1 MKQFFKFMFASML
14 GTILT
19 LIIVFFI
26 FMGIIAYLVSF
37 AEKETIKV
45 PEKSI
50 IYMNL
55 DQPISERSPKDPF
68 ALFDMASKEF
78 IKQLGLNDI
87 LRNIEKATKDDNIKG
102 IYLDLSQIH
111 TGIATVEEI
120 RNALVE
126 FKQSGK
132 FIICYGEG
140 FSQVAYYLATVA
152 NEIYLHPDG
161 LIDFKGIN
169 ADVMFL
175 KETLEKLE
183 IEAQIVRHGKYKSA
197 VEPFMRKDLSEAN
210 REQLTEVVNSIW
222 GNFIGKI
229 SEARQISVERL
240 NIIADKLDCFDA
252 EKALENR
259 LVDRLLYKDQL
270 LNELRS
276 KLGIGEEDKISKI
289 LLRKYSHAPDTEKKK
304 YTKDKIA
311 VIYAVGIIMGG
322 KGTDDVIGSA
332 RLSEAIRKARLDDN
346 IKAIVMRVN
355 SPGGDALASDVIWRE
370 VTLAREQKPFIVSMG
385 DVAASGGY
393 WISCAA
399 DKIIADP
406 NTITGSIGVLALIPN
421 MKNLLNNKL
430 GFTFDNVKSNENAE
444 FPTIVRPIT
453 PYQLKVLERT
463 IDKVYQ
469 EFLEKVAVGRNMTTG
484 QVHQIAQG
492 RIWTGIDAKEIG
504 LVDDIGGI
512 EDAINMAAEMAELTD
527 YRIRELP
534 VLKDPFMQLFEQLTG
549 QSRVEHY
556 LRNELGVYYT
566 YYDYIKYMS
575 SGHGIQ
581 ARLPFEFR
589 IY

>member
-26 FMGIIAYLVSF
+26 FMGIIASLVSF

-50 IYMNL
+50 IYINL
-55 DQPISERSPKDPF
+55 DRPISERSPKDPF
-68 ALFDMASKEF
+68 AFFDMASKEF

-102 IYLDLSQIH
+102 IYLDLSQIQ

-140 FSQVAYYLATVA
+140 FSQIAYYLATVA
-152 NEIYLHPDG
+152 DEIYIHPEG
-161 LIDFKGIN
+161 FIDFKGIN

-222 GNFIGKI
+222 GNFLGKI

-276 KLGIGEEDKISKI
+276 KLGIGEEDKISKVS
-289 LLRKYSHAPDTEKKK
+289 LRKYLHAPDPEKKK

-322 KGTDDVIGSA
+322 KGTDEVIGSA
-332 RLSEAIRKARLDDN
+332 KLSEAIRKARLDDN
-346 IKAIVMRVN
+346 VKAIVMRVN

-421 MKNLLNNKL
+421 MKNLFNNKL

-444 FPTIVRPIT
+444 FPTIVRPMT
-453 PYQLKVLERT
+453 SYQWKVLERM

-556 LRNELGVYYT
+556 LRNELGEYYT

-575 SGHGIQ
+575 SGHAIQ

>member
-26 FMGIIAYLVSF
+26 FMGIIASLVSF

-50 IYMNL
+50 IYINL
-55 DQPISERSPKDPF
+55 DRPISERSPKDPF
-68 ALFDMASKEF
+68 AFFDMASKEF

-102 IYLDLSQIH
+102 IYLDLSQIQ

-140 FSQVAYYLATVA
+140 FSQIAYYLATVA
-152 NEIYLHPDG
+152 DEIYIHPEG
-161 LIDFKGIN
+161 FIDFKGIN

-222 GNFIGKI
+222 GNFLGKI

-276 KLGIGEEDKISKI
+276 KLGIGEEDKISKVS
-289 LLRKYSHAPDTEKKK
+289 LRKYLHAPDPEKKK

-322 KGTDDVIGSA
+322 KGTDEVIGSA
-332 RLSEAIRKARLDDN
+332 KLSEAIRKARLDDN
-346 IKAIVMRVN
+346 VKAIVMRVN

-421 MKNLLNNKL
+421 MKNLFNNKL

-444 FPTIVRPIT
+444 FPTIVRPMT
-453 PYQLKVLERT
+453 SYQWKVLERM

-492 RIWTGIDAKEIG
+492 RIWTGIDAREIG

-556 LRNELGVYYT
+556 LKNELGVYYT

-575 SGHGIQ
+575 SGHAIQ

>member
-1 MKQFFKFMFASML
+1 
-14 GTILT
+14 
-19 LIIVFFI
+19 
-26 FMGIIAYLVSF
+26 
-37 AEKETIKV
+37 
-45 PEKSI
+45 
-50 IYMNL
+50 
-55 DQPISERSPKDPF
+55 
-68 ALFDMASKEF
+68 MASKEF

-276 KLGIGEEDKISKI
+276 KLGIGEEDKIS
-289 LLRKYSHAPDTEKKK
+289 
-304 YTKDKIA
+304 
-311 VIYAVGIIMGG
+311 
-322 KGTDDVIGSA
+322 
-332 RLSEAIRKARLDDN
+332 
-346 IKAIVMRVN
+346 
-355 SPGGDALASDVIWRE
+355 
-370 VTLAREQKPFIVSMG
+370 
-385 DVAASGGY
+385 
-393 WISCAA
+393 
-399 DKIIADP
+399 
-406 NTITGSIGVLALIPN
+406 
-421 MKNLLNNKL
+421 
-430 GFTFDNVKSNENAE
+430 
-444 FPTIVRPIT
+444 
-453 PYQLKVLERT
+453 
-463 IDKVYQ
+463 
-469 EFLEKVAVGRNMTTG
+469 
-484 QVHQIAQG
+484 
-492 RIWTGIDAKEIG
+492 
-504 LVDDIGGI
+504 
-512 EDAINMAAEMAELTD
+512 
-527 YRIRELP
+527 
-534 VLKDPFMQLFEQLTG
+534 
-549 QSRVEHY
+549 
-556 LRNELGVYYT
+556 
-566 YYDYIKYMS
+566 
-575 SGHGIQ
+575 
-581 ARLPFEFR
+581 
-589 IY
+589 